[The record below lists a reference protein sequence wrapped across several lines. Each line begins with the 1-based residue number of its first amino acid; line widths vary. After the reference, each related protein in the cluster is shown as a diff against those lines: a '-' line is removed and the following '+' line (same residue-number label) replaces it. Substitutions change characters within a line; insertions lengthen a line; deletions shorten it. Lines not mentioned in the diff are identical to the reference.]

1 MADNPNID
9 DLRAPLLAALG
20 AADLAL
26 ATVNELIADLRDRA
40 GETRTD
46 TRSRVEESRAR
57 LTKLQEDLPEQLRE
71 LRERFT
77 SDELR
82 KAAEGYLEAATSRYN
97 ELVERGEA
105 ALDRLRSQSTF
116 EDASARAQ
124 ASVDQAVELTQEA
137 LGTVSSRT
145 RAVGER
151 AAKLVGIDLPKKAP
165 AKKAAAKKAAREE
178 GCRQEGSG
186 QEGRR
191 PRRSPRSSSPTRLRV
206 ARVLPGQL
214 GVDVLGT
221 PPYAYYVPPLV
232 DTVLSVLMIA
242 VLVTTVYAFVHAAM
256 QRPDA
261 YTAAEKLTKPV
272 WLIILGVAAALSFI
286 GVFGMAIA
294 ACAAGVY
301 LVDVRPK
308 LLDIQGKSR

>member
-26 ATVNELIADLRDRA
+26 ATVNDLITDLRERA

-57 LTKLQEDLPEQLRE
+57 LTKLQENLPEQLRE

-82 KAAEGYLEAATSRYN
+82 KAAEGYVEAATNRYN
-97 ELVERGEA
+97 ELVERGES
-105 ALDRLRSQSTF
+105 ALERIRSQSPF

-165 AKKAAAKKAAREE
+165 AKKAPAKKAAPAKKVAAKKAPA
-178 GCRQEGSG
+178 
-186 QEGRR
+186 
-191 PRRSPRSSSPTRLRV
+191 
-206 ARVLPGQL
+206 
-214 GVDVLGT
+214 
-221 PPYAYYVPPLV
+221 
-232 DTVLSVLMIA
+232 
-242 VLVTTVYAFVHAAM
+242 
-256 QRPDA
+256 
-261 YTAAEKLTKPV
+261 KK
-272 WLIILGVAAALSFI
+272 AAAKK
-286 GVFGMAIA
+286 VTQ
-294 ACAAGVY
+294 
-301 LVDVRPK
+301 K
-308 LLDIQGKSR
+308 